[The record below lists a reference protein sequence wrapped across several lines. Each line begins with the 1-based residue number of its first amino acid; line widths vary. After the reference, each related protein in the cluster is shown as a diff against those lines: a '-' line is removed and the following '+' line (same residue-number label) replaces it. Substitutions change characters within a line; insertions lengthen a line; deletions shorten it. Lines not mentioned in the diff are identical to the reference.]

1 MDIKHLQAL
10 VGIADTG
17 SFSAAAAAIGTVQSN
32 ISAHVARLEREL
44 DVVLVDR
51 ASGRLTEE
59 GEVVVARARRMM
71 AEMDAMV
78 SDVVAMRHEVRGTVR
93 VGMIGT
99 TGRWLVPQ
107 LFARLRER
115 HPEVRMTVA
124 DGTSTTLEPQLLS
137 GQLDLAVV
145 TMPVPGDELSA
156 SPLFEEDLV
165 LVAPVDHPVVG
176 AQRVGGGD
184 RSLATTG
191 QRGPNRRIS
200 GQRPAGTPGDAAPL
214 PLGALADIEL
224 LLPMPGTALREEIDA
239 AVQPAG
245 ITLRPSMELDGLR
258 MIASLTFDGYGPA
271 ILPATA
277 VPGHL
282 RDRFALVP
290 LEGFPR
296 RQVGVALRSRGLPSA
311 PDSSPDRP
319 ALRRRPG
326 SPAAARGT
334 PPSGRRPDTA
344 PLIPTAATKS
354 VTGVS
359 RWQSRNSNGQPRLA
373 LTVGCG
379 QGSAATS

>member
-165 LVAPVDHPVVG
+165 LVVPVDHPVVG

-184 RSLATTG
+184 RSLAT
-191 QRGPNRRIS
+191 PANRAP
-200 GQRPAGTPGDAAPL
+200 GDRPAGDAGVAPL
-214 PLGALADIEL
+214 PLAALADIEL

-311 PDSSPDRP
+311 PTRALIDLLYVVVQDPRP
-319 ALRRRPG
+319 LLEGLHPAVGGRTRRR
-326 SPAAARGT
+326 
-334 PPSGRRPDTA
+334 
-344 PLIPTAATKS
+344 
-354 VTGVS
+354 
-359 RWQSRNSNGQPRLA
+359 
-373 LTVGCG
+373 
-379 QGSAATS
+379 

>member
-17 SFSAAAAAIGTVQSN
+17 SFSAAAEAIGTVQSN

-44 DVVLVDR
+44 DVLLVDR

-184 RSLATTG
+184 RSPTAPAGDLVD
-191 QRGPNRRIS
+191 
-200 GQRPAGTPGDAAPL
+200 RPAGDAGVAPL
-214 PLGALADIEL
+214 PLAALADIEL

-311 PDSSPDRP
+311 PTRALIDLLYVVVQDPRP
-319 ALRRRPG
+319 LLEGLHPAVGGRTRRR
-326 SPAAARGT
+326 
-334 PPSGRRPDTA
+334 
-344 PLIPTAATKS
+344 
-354 VTGVS
+354 
-359 RWQSRNSNGQPRLA
+359 
-373 LTVGCG
+373 
-379 QGSAATS
+379 

>member
-17 SFSAAAAAIGTVQSN
+17 SFSAAAEAIGTVQSN

-44 DVVLVDR
+44 DVLLVDR

-115 HPEVRMTVA
+115 HPAVHMSVA

-165 LVAPVDHPVVG
+165 LVVRADHPVVD
-176 AQRVGGGD
+176 AQRIADGRQRTGDGRSSSPATGATAGGPVAD
-184 RSLATTG
+184 
-191 QRGPNRRIS
+191 
-200 GQRPAGTPGDAAPL
+200 RPAGDEGIAPL
-214 PLGALADIEL
+214 PLAALADVEL
-224 LLPMPGTALREEIDA
+224 LLPTPGTALREEIDA

-271 ILPATA
+271 ILPASA

-311 PDSSPDRP
+311 PTRALIDLLYVVVQDPRP
-319 ALRRRPG
+319 LPEGLHPAVGSRTRRR
-326 SPAAARGT
+326 
-334 PPSGRRPDTA
+334 
-344 PLIPTAATKS
+344 
-354 VTGVS
+354 
-359 RWQSRNSNGQPRLA
+359 
-373 LTVGCG
+373 
-379 QGSAATS
+379 

>member
-17 SFSAAAAAIGTVQSN
+17 SFSAAAEAIGTVQSN

-44 DVVLVDR
+44 DVLLVDR
-51 ASGRLTEE
+51 GTGRLTEE
-59 GEVVVARARRMM
+59 GEVVVGRARRMM
-71 AEMDAMV
+71 AELDAMV

-107 LFARLRER
+107 LFTRLRER
-115 HPEVRMTVA
+115 HPQVRMTVA
-124 DGTSTTLEPQLLS
+124 DGTSTTLEPQLVS

-145 TMPVPGDELSA
+145 TLPVPGDELSA

-165 LVAPVDHPVVG
+165 LVVPADHPLV
-176 AQRVGGGD
+176 RD
-184 RSLATTG
+184 G
-191 QRGPNRRIS
+191 Q
-200 GQRPAGTPGDAAPL
+200 PL
-214 PLGALADIEL
+214 PLTALADLEL
-224 LLPMPGTALREEIDA
+224 LLPLPGTALREDIDA

-245 ITLRPSMELDGLR
+245 VQLRPSMELDGLR

-282 RDRFALVP
+282 REQFALLP

-311 PDSSPDRP
+311 PTRALIDLLYVVVEDPGPLPEGLHP
-319 ALRRRPG
+319 ALARRR
-326 SPAAARGT
+326 R
-334 PPSGRRPDTA
+334 
-344 PLIPTAATKS
+344 
-354 VTGVS
+354 
-359 RWQSRNSNGQPRLA
+359 
-373 LTVGCG
+373 
-379 QGSAATS
+379 

>member
-1 MDIKHLQAL
+1 MSSSS
-10 VGIADTG
+10 T
-17 SFSAAAAAIGTVQSN
+17 
-32 ISAHVARLEREL
+32 
-44 DVVLVDR
+44 

-78 SDVVAMRHEVRGTVR
+78 SDVIAMRHEVRGTVR

-145 TMPVPGDELSA
+145 TMPVPGDARRRRCSRRISSSSFPSITPSSAPSGSAGAIDHRRHCPTTRPTARPRMGQQPAAHRRAARQPAGPRATGQPATA
-156 SPLFEEDLV
+156 SPRCRSSRARRHRAPAADAGHRAARGDRRGRPAGGHHA
-165 LVAPVDHPVVG
+165 APVDGV
-176 AQRVGGGD
+176 
-184 RSLATTG
+184 
-191 QRGPNRRIS
+191 
-200 GQRPAGTPGDAAPL
+200 
-214 PLGALADIEL
+214 
-224 LLPMPGTALREEIDA
+224 
-239 AVQPAG
+239 
-245 ITLRPSMELDGLR
+245 DGLR

-311 PDSSPDRP
+311 PTRALIDLLYVVVQDPRP
-319 ALRRRPG
+319 LLEGLHPAAGSRTRRR
-326 SPAAARGT
+326 
-334 PPSGRRPDTA
+334 
-344 PLIPTAATKS
+344 
-354 VTGVS
+354 
-359 RWQSRNSNGQPRLA
+359 
-373 LTVGCG
+373 
-379 QGSAATS
+379 

>member
-17 SFSAAAAAIGTVQSN
+17 SFSAAAEAIGTVQSN

-44 DVVLVDR
+44 DVLLVDR

-78 SDVVAMRHEVRGTVR
+78 SDVIAMRHEVRGTVR

-165 LVAPVDHPVVG
+165 LVVPVDHPVVS

-184 RSLATTG
+184 RSPAALSDHPANHPATDGSATG
-191 QRGPNRRIS
+191 GSQTGGPPASRAP
-200 GQRPAGTPGDAAPL
+200 GDRPAGDDGVAPL
-214 PLGALADIEL
+214 PLVALADIEL

-311 PDSSPDRP
+311 PTRALIDLLYVVVQDPRP
-319 ALRRRPG
+319 LLEGLHPAVGSRTRRR
-326 SPAAARGT
+326 
-334 PPSGRRPDTA
+334 
-344 PLIPTAATKS
+344 
-354 VTGVS
+354 
-359 RWQSRNSNGQPRLA
+359 
-373 LTVGCG
+373 
-379 QGSAATS
+379 